1 MAVPKKIINP
11 GQQTK
16 ALYGAR
22 DTPPGDTRMWPLFSL
37 AGKAYL
43 KGQL

>member
-11 GQQTK
+11 GEQTK

-22 DTPPGDTRMWPLFSL
+22 DRSPGDRHTWLLFSL

-43 KGQL
+43 KDKL